1 MALFKKTVKKQN
13 LDQVQVF
20 IEDTDNKYFKILDA
34 PDIIPT
40 GRSSILI
47 DGSPALKRET
57 DILFE
62 LIDITGKTVYV
73 NPIRNYLEGTSR
85 RLSIEVYEDVTP
97 GIATLTLLGEINPNP
112 EQNDGLVI
120 PEEFQ
125 DVYNVR
131 YQMEI
136 MIDPSSPNN
145 EKILFLRAPKL
156 SISETI
162 LQEVIPKTGQK
173 EVNVLVSGSLSG
185 SRIPA
190 GVRQF
195 LNPNLI
201 AHSDLELR
209 FINNTKPTGVLR
221 NNKFT
226 VDLIADAVGPIN
238 NVEYEWGDSTTDSFD
253 PQTTNGSH
261 TYTKAQTYTVRATG
275 NSPFGGG
282 AKDNVIVTVSPPATP
297 KAGMFVSNGVL
308 NEAQSGEA
316 QYLTGSLETSTN
328 PLFTKARFRFTDRSI
343 YSASADDASN
353 PDDNIDDTTFQWDFG
368 DGRSL
373 VVTGSAGKRVIHE
386 YSESGDYT
394 VTHTVGN
401 NYNTQTNSTAQ
412 TVKVH
417 PTPAVADFSQSNSLV
432 NTDVNFNV
440 TSSATVGTGLSLDK
454 FHWYFEKAQITGS
467 QFINYA
473 PNNIFG
479 SALSGFWDG
488 YSVGN
493 ASVTRQSSVA
503 YSGSNAIAQVSN
515 AADSYFGHY
524 RGSSTAA
531 LAPATQSDGFT
542 VSAYAKADS
551 ENTFAY
557 LSLYGLDANYE
568 TIGEEGDVHQNIV
581 VGDLIKINSS
591 DWTKLSVHSR
601 FLHPGTKYASFRVG
615 AKNSS
620 GKTIYW
626 DGFQLFPTSV
636 TGSAVSASYGAGGNF
651 DIEHY
656 VVDTAGRK
664 SNTVIKQSVSNAVT
678 PRPHVTSNVTSGT
691 APLTVTFTEDGE
703 GSPTS
708 QKLFTGVSEV
718 EMSAS
723 GQTTTATYSTQ
734 GNFKPRIVA
743 NWSGGTKEFKGQP
756 ITVNTAVPLITSISG
771 STAVTASQAFTLIV
785 SASSTTESEKYID
798 EMSIAWGD
806 ATSDFV
812 EYGDGITGG
821 VSFDGNDESTTSL
834 THAYGASGAYTASV
848 VVKDSNGKSS
858 TSSSLFVDV
867 VGAAVPV
874 LADTDIMIDDLE
886 TIHEATASLAIGLH
900 DLRTTANRQY
910 YSTNRVRLT
919 SYTWSLHDTNYDEI
933 YVIGNGR
940 STQFIADDVD
950 FKAIGLTVGAPG
962 VSSNTAYY
970 NITCIDTEIE
980 SLKANANTSEEDT
993 YDDTQ
998 HSDAQTNKGNKGG
1011 GGGGG
1016 SSYNDGNYDDNAS
1029 GRNDSSMTAA
1039 SPAVYDYKIFLP
1051 SGSMHGHPHPDGS
1064 GREVGSYLE
1073 GAKVKVDRFE
1083 LGEFASKSRYS
1094 VSKLVS
1100 QNLPYEFTIGK
1111 TKGHTIIPSSKPI
1124 IFNNSVESLAYQLLE
1139 IPDLGPSPF
1148 TMSFN
1153 ETVDFDYNEIN
1164 YISKSTIKLANLR
1177 TLSGDVYRAKVYYRT
1192 TNDTEFIPLTERIL
1206 ESREEL
1212 IDDLSL
1218 KGNLMKGYFPTRS
1231 IVDTYWTGSQ
1241 GTNAGYYSGAV
1252 VGSGP
1257 VGGFDR
1263 ATISHIHDAVVISG
1277 SNYSENDNVAFWLN
1291 TSRTKDIA
1299 GKGNIVGENRPLI
1312 IRDVEYSLS
1321 FNAHPI
1327 KATTQVRI
1335 DENLVD
1341 QDRAELK
1348 VYVSGSGVKP
1358 KKIGEEFKSTPWGYF
1373 IGSLNPD
1380 DKGVD
1385 ANITFPKMVYQNF
1398 VLESTARP
1406 IIQFVAPSGKWY
1418 ISEISLKQAR
1428 ESGFNPN
1435 NVIITTDTPLLSQRP
1450 QRLLFKVE
1458 YFTKDG
1464 KQAQME
1470 TFSANA
1476 EQFQGSNT
1484 VFSGTDNIL
1493 PGTLTINNSLGEGQG
1508 FEISGQSS
1516 AYFRT
1521 KSYEG
1526 FKRATTGEGPS
1537 GILMFSGSVG
1547 TAIGASE
1554 NYDGLGLEL
1563 HAGGDEGSLK
1573 FRTSPSVFE
1582 VKAKS
1587 FFLGSEEQYVSGS
1600 GGNIEISS
1608 SNFHLSSS
1616 GDVVVKGNIEA
1627 QTGKIGGFNIGR
1639 EKLSGDT
1646 FYIRGNAD
1654 ENSSTDSGLFISAS
1668 NFQVKADGHIS
1679 GTAGNIGGWGIEQN
1693 SLGSSNI
1700 ILSSTGSIRTRDYAK
1715 KASGWT
1721 IDSDGFAEFSNVYV
1735 RGTLATTTFEKQ
1747 TVNAVGGQL
1756 LVSNATT
1763 ISGSVS
1769 ASATTIPLVN
1779 SAGFQ
1784 QGELLFVK
1792 KVGDTGFS
1800 SEFMRLNA
1808 AYSASD
1814 QTGNTTGFINAI
1826 TVTRELQGSVT
1837 GSIGNFGGAASVSAS
1852 YDDGQVIIS
1861 FGRPQT
1867 GFIHINAD
1875 PTDTE
1880 TPYIDV
1886 IESGSGGF
1894 LRRARFGDLS
1904 GLAST
1909 AAVHNE
1915 SSPGFG
1921 LSAENVFLSGS
1932 IRANEGYIGS
1942 WNILNNGLISG
1953 SNITLDADSS
1963 RIYKTGDNNDL
1974 TGYYMD
1980 FTPGSNYYVRFGT
1993 NFAVSSSGV
2002 LIASGAKIEG
2012 VITASGGFIG
2022 GITVSDNALYTGA
2035 GEYGTSNTGFYIDSG
2050 SSFSLGD
2057 KLTWDGSSLGITGD
2071 ITISTGALAGVTA
2084 ASISGSANEFS
2095 ASAASTINANSSSA
2109 EDGINAASA
2118 SAAAAQTNIDT
2129 METQIVL
2136 TDTGMAISS
2145 SGQTP
2150 DFPLATFG
2158 TTTKFFDGTSEAN
2171 TKLQLQAAGVT
2182 AYGNDANTYATVTS
2196 TGLNVVSASTNVANF
2211 GPTMRVGIDSATKSA
2226 LRVDADGSMSI
2237 GTTGDKKFSVTA
2249 GGAVTIDGDI
2259 TISTGDLAGVTAAS
2273 ISGSGN
2279 ETSASLSAASQ
2290 SMQKQVILS
2299 SDGMT
2304 LKNAASNKTLATYGS
2319 TTKIFDGEDNTS
2331 YVEVGGGSIDI
2342 VSGGVT
2348 GSFFD
2353 TTGVE
2358 IYGASDKAE
2367 RLTVS
2372 DDGVTIIANNV
2383 TGSYITATTSSMYG
2397 ASSADRVEV
2406 TDTGVKIYESSKQ
2419 MVNVGASGLDV
2430 YDTSNNQVARFAGTT
2445 YIGDQSSEHIKIQ
2458 SNKFELKRGSEVFVS
2473 ASSAGLY
2480 TSGSVNASDGEI
2492 GGWTIGADALTA
2504 GGGTVLIDS
2513 AGSGKVRVGT
2523 ASGQRVEI
2531 AGSSGELAFYNSDN
2545 NQRMRL
2551 LTRTEQ
2557 TSYVQSGGNAI
2568 LRSEKA
2574 AIQDMTA
2581 GRLSMN
2587 GAIEEQ
2593 WDDVYTTSSFE
2604 GGKLYMNARQDDSL
2618 SYSGTSQKLA
2628 QFHISGSVI
2637 STAGGSTTA
2646 VSASARNTGVGY
2658 ASGVTVG
2665 SVYSAF
2671 TATGVKVSGVTSTS
2685 GLAASFMS
2693 EGVSG
2698 AAGSN
2703 RNLALYATENGGNII
2718 IGSGSASEPAYGFVS
2733 DRDTGIFM
2741 VSTLGEIGVSLAGT
2755 EEFRFGATGHF
2766 HADNDITAYSSTV
2779 ASDIRLKENIKALEN
2794 NLDKVLELKPS
2805 SFTWKIRDKQDDVG
2819 LIAQEVE
2826 SVIPMIVQD
2835 TISIGGTK
2843 EFLDGDTHKV
2853 VDYAKLTTYLIG
2865 AVQEQQKQIDEL
2877 KKKLEVT

>member
-20 IEDTDNKYFKILDA
+20 IEDTENKYFKILDS
-34 PDIIPT
+34 PGIIPT

-62 LIDITGKTVYV
+62 LVDISGKVVYI

-97 GIATLTLLGEINPNP
+97 GIATLTLLGEINPDP

-131 YQMEI
+131 YQTEI

-156 SISETI
+156 SISETV

-185 SRIPA
+185 ERIPA
-190 GVRQF
+190 NVQQF

-209 FINNTKPTGVLR
+209 FTDNTKPTGVLR
-221 NNKFT
+221 NNKFD
-226 VDLIADAVGPIN
+226 VNLIADAVGPIN
-238 NVEYEWGDSTTDSFD
+238 NVEFDWGDSTTDDFN
-253 PQTTNGSH
+253 PQTANGSH
-261 TYTKAQTYTVRATG
+261 TYTKAQTYTIRATG

-282 AKDNVIVTVSPPATP
+282 AKDEVEVTVSPPATP

-417 PTPAVADFSQSNSLV
+417 PTAAVADFSQSNSVV

-440 TSSATVGTGLSLDK
+440 TSSATIGTGLDIDK
-454 FHWYFEKAQITGS
+454 FHWYFENGQITGS

-479 SALSGFWDG
+479 SALSGFWSG

-493 ASVTRQSSVA
+493 TSVTRQSSVA

-542 VSAYAKADS
+542 VSAYAKAASD
-551 ENTFAY
+551 NTFAY

-568 TIGEEGDVHQNIV
+568 TIGEEGDANQNIV
-581 VGDLIKINSS
+581 VGDLTQLNSS
-591 DWTKLSVHSR
+591 GWTKLSVHSR

-626 DGFQLFPTSV
+626 DGFKLFPTSV
-636 TGSAVSASYGAGGNF
+636 TGSAVSASYSVGGNF

-656 VVDTAGRK
+656 VVDETGRK

-723 GQTTTATYSTQ
+723 GQTTAATYTSQ
-734 GNFKPRIVA
+734 GTFKPRIVS
-743 NWSGGTKEFKGQP
+743 NWSGGTKEFVGQP
-756 ITVNTAVPLITSISG
+756 ITVANAVPRITSISG
-771 STAVTASQAFTLIV
+771 STAVTASQSFTLIV
-785 SASSTTESEKYID
+785 SASSNTPSEKYID

-806 ATSDFV
+806 TTSDLIYFQAGV
-812 EYGDGITGG
+812 PTGLEFNG
-821 VSFDGNDESTTSL
+821 VDASHISL
-834 THAYGASGAYTASV
+834 THAYAAAGAYTASAV
-848 VVKDSNGKSS
+848 AKDTNGKSS
-858 TSSSLFVDV
+858 TSSSLYVDV
-867 VGAAVPV
+867 VSGQVPV
-874 LADTDIMIDDLE
+874 VADTDIMIDDLE
-886 TIHEATASLAIGLH
+886 TVNEPTASLSFGSHNL
-900 DLRTTANRQY
+900 TTRINSSYFA
-910 YSTNRVRLT
+910 STGIKLT
-919 SYTWSLHDTNYDEI
+919 SYTWSLHDESYDEI
-933 YVIGNGR
+933 TVLGNGNR
-940 STQFIADDVD
+940 SSFVVDDVD

-970 NITCIDTEIE
+970 NITCIDTESE
-980 SLKANANTSEEDT
+980 SQKANANTGEDDA
-993 YDDTQ
+993 YDDQQ
-998 HSDAQTNKGNKGG
+998 HSEAQTNNGGTGG

-1016 SSYNDGNYDDNAS
+1016 SSYSDGNYDSNAS
-1029 GRNDSSMTAA
+1029 GRNDSYMTAA
-1039 SPAVYDYKIFLP
+1039 SPEVQNYKVSLDSI
-1051 SGSMHGHPHPDGS
+1051 SDS
-1064 GREVGSYLE
+1064 REVGEYLN
-1073 GAKVKVDRFE
+1073 GAKIKVDRFE
-1083 LGEFASKSRYS
+1083 LYEFAQKHQYP
-1094 VSKLVS
+1094 VSKLIS
-1100 QNLPYEFTIGK
+1100 QNLPYEFTVSDI
-1111 TKGHTIIPSSKPI
+1111 KGTDVIPSSRPLT
-1124 IFNNSVESLAYQLLE
+1124 FNNSVDSLAYKLLE
-1139 IPDLGPSPF
+1139 IPDLGSSPY

-1153 ETVDFDYNEIN
+1153 ETVEFDYNEIN
-1164 YISKSTIKLANLR
+1164 YISKSTFKLSNLR
-1177 TLSGDVYRAKVYYRT
+1177 TLSGDVYRAKIYYRT
-1192 TNDTEFIPLTERIL
+1192 VNDTEFIPLTERIL
-1206 ESREEL
+1206 ESREEM

-1252 VGSGP
+1252 AGSGP

-1291 TSRTKDIA
+1291 SSRTKNIA

-1312 IRDVEYSLS
+1312 MRDMEYSLS
-1321 FNAHPI
+1321 FNAYPI
-1327 KATTQVRI
+1327 KAPKQVRI
-1335 DENLVD
+1335 NENLVD
-1341 QDRAELK
+1341 QDKAELK

-1358 KKIGEEFKSTPWGYF
+1358 KKIGSEFKSTPWGYF
-1373 IGSLNPD
+1373 IGSIDPD
-1380 DKGVD
+1380 DEGVD

-1406 IIQFVAPSGKWY
+1406 IIQFIASSGKWY
-1418 ISEISLKQAR
+1418 VSSISLKQAR

-1435 NVIITTDTPLLSQRP
+1435 NAIITTDTPALSQRP

-1476 EQFQGSNT
+1476 EQFAGSNT

-1508 FEISGQSS
+1508 FELSGQSS

-1547 TAIGASE
+1547 TAISASE
-1554 NYDGLGLEL
+1554 DYDGLGLEL

-1573 FRTSPSVFE
+1573 FRTNPSVFE

-1587 FFLGSEEQYVSGS
+1587 FFLGSDEQYVSGS

-1654 ENSSTDSGLFISAS
+1654 ENSTTDSGLFISAS

-1721 IDSDGFAEFSNVYV
+1721 IDSDGFAEFSNVFV

-1763 ISGSVS
+1763 ISGSVTD
-1769 ASATTIPLVN
+1769 SATTLPLVN

-1784 QGELLFVK
+1784 PGELLFVK

-1800 SEFMRLNA
+1800 SEFMRLTA

-1814 QTGNTTGFINAI
+1814 QTGNSTGFINAI

-1921 LSAENVFLSGS
+1921 LAAENVFLSGS

-1963 RIYKTGDNNDL
+1963 RIYKTGDNSE
-1974 TGYYMD
+1974 TEGYYLD
-1980 FTPGSNYYVRFGT
+1980 FTPGTNYYVRFGT
-1993 NFAVSSSGV
+1993 DFAVSSSGQ

-2012 VITASGGFIG
+2012 VLTSSLGLIG
-2022 GITVSDNALYTGA
+2022 GWTIGSDTLTGGAAELNSDGNLTLGSSNNVVRLSADDGTYRIWAGNATAGSAPFRVTKAGVLTATGA
-2035 GEYGTSNTGFYIDSG
+2035 TITGNIDITSGDLAGIDAAAISGSAVSGSTANANRAASAQSAADSG
-2050 SSFSLGD
+2050 SSQIDTLQ
-2057 KLTWDGSSLGITGD
+2057 TRV
-2071 ITISTGALAGVTA
+2071 TIKSTGMQLKDQSANVLSDYGVT
-2084 ASISGSANEFS
+2084 SKIFER
-2095 ASAASTINANSSSA
+2095 
-2109 EDGINAASA
+2109 
-2118 SAAAAQTNIDT
+2118 
-2129 METQIVL
+2129 
-2136 TDTGMAISS
+2136 
-2145 SGQTP
+2145 
-2150 DFPLATFG
+2150 G
-2158 TTTKFFDGTSEAN
+2158 TTN
-2171 TKLQLQAAGVT
+2171 T
-2182 AYGNDANTYATVTS
+2182 
-2196 TGLNVVSASTNVANF
+2196 F
-2211 GPTMRVGIDSATKSA
+2211 I
-2226 LRVDADGSMSI
+2226 
-2237 GTTGDKKFSVTA
+2237 
-2249 GGAVTIDGDI
+2249 
-2259 TISTGDLAGVTAAS
+2259 
-2273 ISGSGN
+2273 
-2279 ETSASLSAASQ
+2279 
-2290 SMQKQVILS
+2290 
-2299 SDGMT
+2299 
-2304 LKNAASNKTLATYGS
+2304 
-2319 TTKIFDGEDNTS
+2319 
-2331 YVEVGGGSIDI
+2331 EVGGKGITI
-2342 VSGGVT
+2342 VSGSVT
-2348 GSFFD
+2348 GSAF
-2353 TTGVE
+2353 TNATSS
-2358 IYGASDKAE
+2358 IYGSSDKHE
-2367 RLTVS
+2367 
-2372 DDGVTIIANNV
+2372 
-2383 TGSYITATTSSMYG
+2383 
-2397 ASSADRVEV
+2397 RVEV
-2406 TDTGVKIYESSKQ
+2406 VGTGFKIYENNKQ
-2419 MVNVGASGLDV
+2419 MANVGASGLDV
-2430 YDTSNNQVARFAGTT
+2430 YDTSNNRIARFAATT
-2445 YIGDQSSEHIKIQ
+2445 TIGDTSGEHISIDNNSIDIKT
-2458 SNKFELKRGSEVFVS
+2458 SANVTVMS
-2473 ASSAGLY
+2473 ASADGIEM
-2480 TSGSVNASDGEI
+2480 SGSIKAGSGEI
-2492 GGWTIGADALTA
+2492 GGWTIGSSTLTGGVVTLNSAGSIEVGSLANATTTATTNSGFFADASGNVLIKGNVSGNDYLKISA
-2504 GGGTVLIDS
+2504 GGGIDIKSQTFDLDAGTLALDSTTNSGTVMVGS
-2513 AGSGKVRVGT
+2513 AT
-2523 ASGQRVEI
+2523 AQRLVMS
-2531 AGSSGELAFYNSDN
+2531 GSSGELAFYNSDGD
-2545 NQRMRL
+2545 QRMRL

-2557 TSYVQSGGNAI
+2557 TSYIRANGSAI
-2568 LRSEKA
+2568 ITSEKA

-2581 GRLSMN
+2581 GRLSIN
-2587 GAIEEQ
+2587 GAIQEQ
-2593 WDDVYTTSSFE
+2593 WDDVYTTSSIE
-2604 GGKLYMNARQDDSL
+2604 GGKLYMNARQNDAL

-2628 QFHISGSVI
+2628 EFHLSGSII
-2637 STAGGSTTA
+2637 STSGGATTA
-2646 VSASARNTGVGY
+2646 VTASSINTGYGF
-2658 ASGVTVG
+2658 ASGITVG
-2665 SVYSAF
+2665 SVYSAL
-2671 TATGVKVSGVTSTS
+2671 TATGVKVSGVTST
-2685 GLAASFMS
+2685 GALAASFYS

-2703 RNLALYATENGGNII
+2703 RTIALYATENGGNII
-2718 IGSGSASEPAYGFVS
+2718 IGSGSASEPAYGFAS

-2741 VSTLGEIGVSLAGT
+2741 QSAGNIGVSLAGT
-2755 EEFRFGATGHF
+2755 EEFRFAAGGHF

-2779 ASDIRLKENIKALEN
+2779 SSDIRLKENIKPLEN
-2794 NLDKVLELKPS
+2794 NLDKILELKPS
-2805 SFTWKIRDKQDDVG
+2805 SFTWKVRDKQDDVG
-2819 LIAQEVE
+2819 LIAQDVE
-2826 SVIPMIVQD
+2826 PIIPMIVQD

-2865 AVQEQQKQIDEL
+2865 AIQEQQKQIDEL

>member
-13 LDQVQVF
+13 LYQVQVY
-20 IEDTDNKYFKILDA
+20 IEDSDNKYFRILDS
-34 PDIIPT
+34 PGIIPT

-57 DILFE
+57 DIIFE
-62 LIDITGKTVYV
+62 LIDASGKTVYV

-85 RLSIEVYEDVTP
+85 RLTIEVYEDVVP
-97 GIATLTLLGEINPNP
+97 GLATLTLLGEIQPNP
-112 EQNDGLVI
+112 EENGGLVI

-131 YQMEI
+131 YQTEL

-156 SISETI
+156 SISETV
-162 LQEVIPKTGQK
+162 LQEVIPKTGQQ

-185 SRIPA
+185 ERIPQ
-190 GVRQF
+190 GVQQF
-195 LNPNLI
+195 LNPGLLTNADI
-201 AHSDLELR
+201 ELR
-209 FINNTKPTGVLR
+209 FTNNTKPTGVLR

-238 NVEYEWGDSTTDSFD
+238 NVDFDWGDSTTDSYN
-253 PQTTNGSH
+253 PQTANGSH
-261 TYTKAQTYTVRATG
+261 TYTKAQTYVIRANG

-282 AKDNVIVTVSPPATP
+282 AKDKVEVTITPPATP
-297 KAGMFVSNGVL
+297 TAGMFVSNGTL
-308 NEAQSGEA
+308 NEALSGET

-343 YSASADDASN
+343 YSASADDATN
-353 PDDNIDDTTFQWDFG
+353 PDDNIDDTTFQYDFG

-401 NYNTQTNSTAQ
+401 NYNTQTNSTTQ
-412 TVKVH
+412 TVKVQ

-440 TSSATVGTGLSLDK
+440 TSSATIGTGISLDK
-454 FHWYFEKAQITGS
+454 FHWYFENAQITGS

-493 ASVTRQSSVA
+493 TSVTRQSSVA

-515 AADSYFGHY
+515 ADDSYFGHY
-524 RGSSTAA
+524 RGSSTSA

-542 VSAYAKADS
+542 VSGYAKSNSGDA
-551 ENTFAY
+551 FAY
-557 LSLYGLDANYE
+557 LALYGLDENYE
-568 TIGEEGDVHQNIV
+568 TIGTEGDVHQNIV
-581 VGDLIKINSS
+581 VGDSVKVNSS
-591 DWTKLSVHSR
+591 GWTKLSVHSR
-601 FLHPGTKYASFRVG
+601 FLHSGTKHASFRVG

-626 DGFQLFPTSV
+626 DGFKLFPTSV
-636 TGSAVSASYGAGGNF
+636 TGSAVSASYGTGGNF

-678 PRPHVTSNVTSGT
+678 PRPHVTSNVTTGT
-691 APLTVTFTEDGE
+691 APLIVTFTEDGE

-708 QKLFTGVSEV
+708 QKLFTGVSEIEV
-718 EMSAS
+718 SAS

-798 EMSIAWGD
+798 EISIAWGD
-806 ATSDFV
+806 ATSDLIYYQAGV
-812 EYGDGITGG
+812 PTGLEFNG
-821 VSFDGNDESTTSL
+821 VDASHISL
-834 THAYGASGAYTASV
+834 THAYGASGAYTASA

-867 VGAAVPV
+867 VAGAVPV
-874 LADTDIMIDDLE
+874 VADTDIMIDDLLSAAE
-886 TIHEATASLAIGLH
+886 PTASISFGLH
-900 DLRTTANRQY
+900 NLTTRVGASYR
-910 YSTNRVRLT
+910 STSGVSLT
-919 SYTWSLHDTNYDEI
+919 SYTWSLHDSSYDEI
-933 YVIGNGR
+933 YRLGNGR
-940 STQFIADDVD
+940 STQFIADGVE
-950 FKAIGLTVGAPG
+950 FKAVGLRVGAPG
-962 VSSNTAYY
+962 VSSNIAYY
-970 NITCIDTEIE
+970 NINCIDTEAE
-980 SLKANANTSEEDT
+980 SLKVNTNTSEEDS
-993 YDDTQ
+993 YDDAQ
-998 HSDAQTNKGNKGG
+998 YSEAQTNTGGTGG

-1016 SSYNDGNYDDNAS
+1016 SSYSDGNYDNTN
-1029 GRNDSSMTAA
+1029 GRNDTYMTAA
-1039 SPAVYDYKIFLP
+1039 SPEVHKYKIKLD
-1051 SGSMHGHPHPDGS
+1051 SISDS
-1064 GREVGSYLE
+1064 REVGEYLK
-1073 GAKVKVDRFE
+1073 GAKIKVDRFE
-1083 LGEFASKSRYS
+1083 LGAFAKIHSYS
-1094 VSKLVS
+1094 VSKLIS
-1100 QNLPYEFTIGK
+1100 QNLPYEFTVGGV
-1111 TKGHTIIPSSKPI
+1111 KGETVIPSSRPL
-1124 IFNNSVESLAYQLLE
+1124 IFNNSVASLAFKLLE
-1139 IPDLGPSPF
+1139 IPDLGASPY

-1153 ETVDFDYNEIN
+1153 ETVKFDYNEIN
-1164 YISKSTIKLANLR
+1164 YISKSTFKLSNLR

-1218 KGNLMKGYFPTRS
+1218 KGNLMKGHFPTRS

-1241 GTNAGYYSGAV
+1241 GTNAGYFSGAV

-1291 TSRTKDIA
+1291 TSRTKNIA

-1312 IRDVEYSLS
+1312 MRDVEYSLS

-1327 KATTQVRI
+1327 KTTTQVRI

-1341 QDRAELK
+1341 QERAELR

-1358 KKIGEEFKSTPWGYF
+1358 KKIGSEFKSTPWGYF
-1373 IGSLNPD
+1373 IGSINPD
-1380 DKGVD
+1380 NKGVD

-1418 ISEISLKQAR
+1418 ISGISLKQAR

-1484 VFSGTDNIL
+1484 VFSGVDNIL
-1493 PGTLTINNSLGEGQG
+1493 PGKLTINNSLGEGQG
-1508 FEISGQSS
+1508 FELSGQSS

-1547 TAIGASE
+1547 TAISASE
-1554 NYDGLGLEL
+1554 DYTGLGLEL

-1587 FFLGSEEQYVSGS
+1587 FFLGSTEQYVSGS

-1627 QTGKIGGFNIGR
+1627 QTGKIGGFSIGR

-1654 ENSSTDSGLFISAS
+1654 ENSTTDSGLFISAS
-1668 NFQVKADGHIS
+1668 NFQVRADGHIS
-1679 GTAGNIGGWGIEQN
+1679 GTAGNIAGWGIENN
-1693 SLGSSNI
+1693 SFGSSNI
-1700 ILSSTGSIRTRDYAK
+1700 VLSSTGSIRTRDYEK
-1715 KASGWT
+1715 KATGWT
-1721 IDSDGFAEFSNVYV
+1721 IDSDGFAEFSNVTV

-1763 ISGSVS
+1763 ISGSVTD
-1769 ASATTIPLVN
+1769 SATTIPLTN
-1779 SAGFQ
+1779 AAGFQ
-1784 QGELLFVK
+1784 QGELLFTK

-1800 SEFMRLNA
+1800 SEFMRLTA

-1814 QTGNTTGFINAI
+1814 QTGNSTGFKNAI

-1861 FGRPQT
+1861 FGRPET

-1909 AAVHNE
+1909 PAVHNE

-1942 WNILNNGLISG
+1942 WNILNNGLLSG
-1953 SNITLDADSS
+1953 SNITLDASSS
-1963 RIYKTGDNNDL
+1963 RIYKTGDNGELD
-1974 TGYYMD
+1974 GYYLD

-1993 NFAVSSSGV
+1993 HFAVSSSGQ
-2002 LIASGAKIEG
+2002 LFASGAKIEG
-2012 VITASGGFIG
+2012 V
-2022 GITVSDNALYTGA
+2022 
-2035 GEYGTSNTGFYIDSG
+2035 
-2050 SSFSLGD
+2050 
-2057 KLTWDGSSLGITGD
+2057 LTSSLGLIGGWTIGSDTLTGGD
-2071 ITISTGALAGVTA
+2071 AELKSDGNLTIGSGNNSVRLSGTDGTYRIWAGHATAASAPFRVTEAGVLTATGATIAGNITISSGALSGVTA

-2109 EDGINAASA
+2109 ASDVSA
-2118 SAAAAQTNIDT
+2118 SQAAIDT
-2129 METQIVL
+2129 METQLVL
-2136 TDTGMAISS
+2136 DSTGMTLSS
-2145 SGQTP
+2145 SKQSP
-2150 DFPLATFG
+2150 DYGIAKFG
-2158 TTTKFFDGTSEAN
+2158 TTTTFWDGSDDEDAN
-2171 TKLQLQAAGVT
+2171 RKLQLNSSGVT
-2182 AYGNDANTYATVTS
+2182 AFGNDTNTYSKTTSAGLEIVSSSVKVAEFGVTASIGNISNEHVKVSTSGVELKDGSTVYGKFAATSQFGVTGTTAPYVEIAS
-2196 TGLNVVSASTNVANF
+2196 GKIEIKNNARTFVSAST
-2211 GPTMRVGIDSATKSA
+2211 
-2226 LRVDADGSMSI
+2226 
-2237 GTTGDKKFSVTA
+2237 
-2249 GGAVTIDGDI
+2249 
-2259 TISTGDLAGVTAAS
+2259 
-2273 ISGSGN
+2273 
-2279 ETSASLSAASQ
+2279 
-2290 SMQKQVILS
+2290 
-2299 SDGMT
+2299 
-2304 LKNAASNKTLATYGS
+2304 
-2319 TTKIFDGEDNTS
+2319 
-2331 YVEVGGGSIDI
+2331 
-2342 VSGGVT
+2342 
-2348 GSFFD
+2348 
-2353 TTGVE
+2353 
-2358 IYGASDKAE
+2358 
-2367 RLTVS
+2367 
-2372 DDGVTIIANNV
+2372 
-2383 TGSYITATTSSMYG
+2383 
-2397 ASSADRVEV
+2397 
-2406 TDTGVKIYESSKQ
+2406 
-2419 MVNVGASGLDV
+2419 
-2430 YDTSNNQVARFAGTT
+2430 
-2445 YIGDQSSEHIKIQ
+2445 
-2458 SNKFELKRGSEVFVS
+2458 
-2473 ASSAGLY
+2473 AGLY
-2480 TSGSVNASDGEI
+2480 TSGSINASDGEI
-2492 GGWTIGADALTA
+2492 GGWTIGSSTLTGGVVTLNSAGSIEVGSLANATTTATTSSGFFADSSGNVLIKGNVSGNDYLKISA
-2504 GGGTVLIDS
+2504 GGGIDIKSQTFDLDATTIAIDS
-2513 AGSGKVRVGT
+2513 STNSGTVMVGN
-2523 ASGQRVEI
+2523 ASAQRLVMS
-2531 AGSSGELAFYNSDN
+2531 GSSGELAFYNSDG

-2557 TSYVQSGGNAI
+2557 TSYVRANGSAI
-2568 LRSEKA
+2568 LSSEKA

-2581 GRLSMN
+2581 GRLQIN
-2587 GAIEEQ
+2587 GSISAQ
-2593 WDDVYTTSSFE
+2593 WNDTYTTSSLE
-2604 GGKLYMNARQDDSL
+2604 GGKLYMNAKMDDSL
-2618 SYSGTSQKLA
+2618 GY
-2628 QFHISGSVI
+2628 
-2637 STAGGSTTA
+2637 GSTNIVLAEFHVSASVYTGSLGAQVTA
-2646 VSASARNTGVGY
+2646 VSASCINATIGSAIGLDVGQVKSKWQPVGIKISGVHNTDSFGAVGLKIPAGALMQGVGTTGFGLY
-2658 ASGVTVG
+2658 GVHSEYPLVSSGSSYWPT
-2665 SVYSAF
+2665 YAF
-2671 TATGVKVSGVTSTS
+2671 TNDIQSGFFS
-2685 GLAASFMS
+2685 
-2693 EGVSG
+2693 
-2698 AAGSN
+2698 
-2703 RNLALYATENGGNII
+2703 
-2718 IGSGSASEPAYGFVS
+2718 PS
-2733 DRDTGIFM
+2733 DRN
-2741 VSTLGEIGVSLAGT
+2741 IGVSCYSI
-2755 EEFRFGATGHF
+2755 EEFRFAEGGHF

-2779 ASDIRLKENIKALEN
+2779 ASDIRLKENIKPLEN
-2794 NLDKVLELKPS
+2794 NLNKILELKPS
-2805 SFTWKIRDKQDDVG
+2805 SFTWKVRDKQDDVG

-2826 SVIPMIVQD
+2826 SVIPMIVKE
-2835 TISIGGTK
+2835 TISIGKTK
-2843 EFLDGDTHKV
+2843 KFLDGDVHKT
-2853 VDYAKLTTYLIG
+2853 VDYSKLTTYLIG

-2877 KKKLEVT
+2877 KKKLEEL